1 MTTRRSTRLLRSQAF
16 GALASSGMGVVA
28 GYASGLLLAPALDLD
43 FQTRFVLMMGVIAA
57 TFSVLHGAM
66 TWLAFKGL
74 GGDLLNEALTQSAPA
89 RNTRFRAIMLGA
101 DGPSWSVSIA
111 MLAMVGV
118 MLVLTLPQVEIP
130 PLIKAL
136 SVVVVVAS
144 WLDVTVTYAS
154 YYARLDRFRSALRFP
169 DEHVRRFG
177 DYLYLA
183 LATQAT
189 FGTTDVE
196 VTRPYMRRA
205 LMGQALLAFFI
216 NTVIVAILVS
226 LVIGPSA

>member
-1 MTTRRSTRLLRSQAF
+1 MITRRSTRLLRSEAF
-16 GALASSGMGVVA
+16 RALASSGMGVVA

-118 MLVLTLPQVEIP
+118 MLAW
-130 PLIKAL
+130 AL
-136 SVVVVVAS
+136 WQADLRIALAPALFVPII
-144 WLDVTVTYAS
+144 T
-154 YYARLDRFRSALRFP
+154 RLQIFPEERALQ
-169 DEHVRRFG
+169 ERFG
-177 DYLYLA
+177 DDYKA
-183 LATQAT
+183 WC
-189 FGTTDVE
+189 
-196 VTRPYMRRA
+196 TRVRRW
-205 LMGQALLAFFI
+205 L
-216 NTVIVAILVS
+216 
-226 LVIGPSA
+226 